1 MLKTG
6 ITHRFA
12 LLLVSAYDCIPEVVL
27 KKCGTELR
35 YGLAELFKMGLRE
48 SCFPDCWKVTLVVHV
63 LKNVG
68 YHPVRSFCG

>member
-6 ITHRFA
+6 ITLWFA

-27 KKCGTELR
+27 KKCGTELPYR
-35 YGLAELFKMGLRE
+35 LAELFKMGLRE